1 MTLLRRLPY
10 ERVTDFL
17 ESGALPARSLNDEY
31 DYLTACVQQ
40 LADDALT
47 ALHYAPTDLP
57 ASSVLPGRAARA
69 NQLLAFD
76 GGGAVDCMV
85 RNMSNTG
92 ARVEVVNPVGLPGAF
107 TQVIPSDKFTRRC
120 HAVWSHD
127 KRIGVAFD

>member
-1 MTLLRRLPY
+1 MRKNPQYGRFPNRAELGRPRAASRKSMAIGGAKRH
-10 ERVTDFL
+10 RVTAMS
-17 ESGALPARSLNDEY
+17 ETDEKRI
-31 DYLTACVQQ
+31 
-40 LADDALT
+40 
-47 ALHYAPTDLP
+47 APRHR
-57 ASSVLPGRAARA
+57 VLKQGR
-69 NQLLAFD
+69 LAFD

-107 TQVIPSDKFTRRC
+107 TLVIPSDKFTRRC

>member
-1 MTLLRRLPY
+1 MSIFASRIYLDETRPWFILGAFEAKGGAKRH
-10 ERVTDFL
+10 RVTAMS
-17 ESGALPARSLNDEY
+17 ETDEKRI
-31 DYLTACVQQ
+31 
-40 LADDALT
+40 
-47 ALHYAPTDLP
+47 APRHR
-57 ASSVLPGRAARA
+57 VLKQGR
-69 NQLLAFD
+69 LAFD

-107 TQVIPSDKFTRRC
+107 TLVIPSDKFTRRC

>member
-1 MTLLRRLPY
+1 MSIFASRIYLDETRPWFILGAFEAKGGAKRH
-10 ERVTDFL
+10 RVL
-17 ESGALPARSLNDEY
+17 K
-31 DYLTACVQQ
+31 Q
-40 LADDALT
+40 
-47 ALHYAPTDLP
+47 
-57 ASSVLPGRAARA
+57 GR
-69 NQLLAFD
+69 LAFD

-107 TQVIPSDKFTRRC
+107 TLVIPSDKFTRRC